1 MMPTLHLIHGYIGA
15 GKTTFARQLAHERNA
30 VLLSLDQWLICLYG
44 SDTFVEPDR
53 LLRVEALIGE
63 CCEAVLRAGVDVVY
77 DHGFWSR
84 AKRDAA
90 RQLAERIDA
99 VAQLYWV
106 TCPEEVALQRVLS
119 RNEQLDGE
127 TFRIDPAAFES
138 LKRRFEP
145 LAADEIH
152 HLVETTLPLEIRSR
166 PALTDV
172 TPPASL
178 PTL

>member
-1 MMPTLHLIHGYIGA
+1 MPTLHMIHGYVGA
-15 GKTTFARQLAHERNA
+15 GKTTFARQLAHARNA
-30 VLLSLDQWLICLYG
+30 VLLSLDQWLIRLYG
-44 SDTFVEPDR
+44 SDTSVEPDR

-63 CCEAVLRAGVDVVY
+63 CCESVLRAGVDVVY

-90 RQLAERIDA
+90 RQLAERTDA
-99 VAQLYWV
+99 VAELYWV
-106 TCPEEVALQRVLS
+106 TCPEGIALQRVLS

-127 TFRIDPAAFES
+127 TFRIDAAAFES
-138 LKRRFEP
+138 LKSQFEP
-145 LAADEIH
+145 LAADELH
-152 HLVETTLPLEIRSR
+152 HLVESTLSLEIQSGL
-166 PALTDV
+166 ALTGV